1 MQFNDLSGVATGTG
15 RRHQRSHRQRTWWQ
29 PRGCARCSPTHAGAL
44 VYNLVPRGLSLVDKV
59 LLATVNNV
67 QIVVKTPKDTMG
79 TE

>member
-1 MQFNDLSGVATGTG
+1 MAAAWTRPLLSYSCWCPGV
-15 RRHQRSHRQRTWWQ
+15 Q
-29 PRGCARCSPTHAGAL
+29 PRGKG
-44 VYNLVPRGLSLVDKV
+44 SLVDKV

>member
-1 MQFNDLSGVATGTG
+1 MAAAWPRPLLSYSCWGPGV
-15 RRHQRSHRQRTWWQ
+15 Q
-29 PRGCARCSPTHAGAL
+29 PGHAK
-44 VYNLVPRGLSLVDKV
+44 VSLVDKV